1 MAKNFK
7 RKLKRKSK
15 AAIDTQMAQNAKGF
29 LGKTKVKI
37 GLVLLCVIIV
47 VVAIFL
53 YNRYK
58 TYSGYDTV
66 KTIKMKSGESS
77 KFLPFKGNII
87 KYSRNGIAY
96 LDEDTT
102 LWDESYEM
110 KNPIVDVCD
119 NYLCVADKNA
129 NNIEVFNEDG
139 KAGKTIDAH
148 CPITKAEVA
157 KQGVVAALLKDKDVN
172 YIDLFDKNGNVLVSH
187 KSLLLENGYPLDFSL
202 SDDGE
207 KMIVSYL
214 EVQAGVIKN
223 KVVFYNFGSEGKN
236 KKDRVVATFKQYK
249 EELVPFV
256 KFTDDSTA
264 VAVSEN
270 RITVY
275 DADGEPEIDSEE
287 EFKGDAQKIFYNE
300 DYIGLVFDTKNEDKP
315 YRVVVYNDSLSE
327 KMDERVDIAFDTVKF
342 ADDNVL
348 MYNDKNVLMMS
359 LAGIEKFKYTFKNA
373 IVDMTPLDSNTDFLV
388 TFNNRVEEIEL
399 K

>member
-1 MAKNFK
+1 
-7 RKLKRKSK
+7 
-15 AAIDTQMAQNAKGF
+15 
-29 LGKTKVKI
+29 
-37 GLVLLCVIIV
+37 
-47 VVAIFL
+47 
-53 YNRYK
+53 
-58 TYSGYDTV
+58 
-66 KTIKMKSGESS
+66 
-77 KFLPFKGNII
+77 
-87 KYSRNGIAY
+87 
-96 LDEDTT
+96 
-102 LWDESYEM
+102 
-110 KNPIVDVCD
+110 
-119 NYLCVADKNA
+119 
-129 NNIEVFNEDG
+129 
-139 KAGKTIDAH
+139 
-148 CPITKAEVA
+148 
-157 KQGVVAALLKDKDVN
+157 
-172 YIDLFDKNGNVLVSH
+172 
-187 KSLLLENGYPLDFSL
+187 
-202 SDDGE
+202 
-207 KMIVSYL
+207 MIVSYL

-388 TFNNRVEEIEL
+388 TFNNRVKEIEL